1 MDHNQII
8 PLCIIIYQQN
18 INILDIELNPMLS
31 FSPLSTTPYATLG
44 GISPLYVGAL
54 FSCEAN
60 LDLSP
65 VLKFYESAQFD
76 CFANFEVSLYAKR
89 QIDVYH
95 IMYTKTDIDYTMTV
109 DTSEVQIL
117 HYLATFDTVSYITTD
132 LSLELELTKDI
143 DFIMEARNETL
154 FSIDFIMNVVKET
167 L

>member
-1 MDHNQII
+1 
-8 PLCIIIYQQN
+8 
-18 INILDIELNPMLS
+18 MLS

-65 VLKFYESAQFD
+65 VLKFYESAQLD
-76 CFANFEVSLYAKR
+76 CFANFEASLYAKR

>member
-1 MDHNQII
+1 
-8 PLCIIIYQQN
+8 
-18 INILDIELNPMLS
+18 MLS
-31 FSPLSTTPYATLG
+31 FSPFSTVPLSSLG

-60 LDLSP
+60 IDLSP
-65 VLKFYESAQFD
+65 VIQEFGSSLFD
-76 CFANFEVSLYAKR
+76 CFSDLTANLHPIR
-89 QIDVYH
+89 QINVYH

-117 HYLATFDTVSYITTD
+117 HYLATFDTISYITTD

-143 DFIMEARNETL
+143 DFIMEARDETL
-154 FSIDFIMNVVKET
+154 ISIDFIMNVVKET

>member
-1 MDHNQII
+1 
-8 PLCIIIYQQN
+8 
-18 INILDIELNPMLS
+18 MLS

-65 VLKFYESAQFD
+65 VLKFYESAQLD
-76 CFANFEVSLYAKR
+76 CFANFEASLYAKR

-117 HYLATFDTVSYITTD
+117 HYLATFDTVSYIATD

>member
-1 MDHNQII
+1 
-8 PLCIIIYQQN
+8 
-18 INILDIELNPMLS
+18 MLS

-65 VLKFYESAQFD
+65 VIKFYESAQFD

-132 LSLELELTKDI
+132 LSLELKLTKDI
-143 DFIMEARNETL
+143 NFTMEARNETL

>member
-1 MDHNQII
+1 
-8 PLCIIIYQQN
+8 
-18 INILDIELNPMLS
+18 MLS

-60 LDLSP
+60 LDFSP
-65 VLKFYESAQFD
+65 VIKFYESAQFD

-143 DFIMEARNETL
+143 NFTMEARNETL

>member
-1 MDHNQII
+1 
-8 PLCIIIYQQN
+8 
-18 INILDIELNPMLS
+18 MLS

-65 VLKFYESAQFD
+65 VIKFYESAQLD

-132 LSLELELTKDI
+132 LSLELKLTKDI

>member
-1 MDHNQII
+1 
-8 PLCIIIYQQN
+8 
-18 INILDIELNPMLS
+18 MLS

-89 QIDVYH
+89 QINVYH
-95 IMYTKTDIDYTMTV
+95 TMYTKTDIDYMMTV
-109 DTSEVQIL
+109 DTSEVTIL

-132 LSLELELTKDI
+132 ISWALNLTTDVSFTLQSRNENSVSI
-143 DFIMEARNETL
+143 SFIMSIVRETL
-154 FSIDFIMNVVKET
+154 
-167 L
+167 

>member
-1 MDHNQII
+1 
-8 PLCIIIYQQN
+8 
-18 INILDIELNPMLS
+18 MLS

-65 VLKFYESAQFD
+65 VLKFYESAQLD
-76 CFANFEVSLYAKR
+76 CFANFEASLYAKR

-132 LSLELELTKDI
+132 LSLELKLTKDI
-143 DFIMEARNETL
+143 NFTMEARNETL

>member
-1 MDHNQII
+1 
-8 PLCIIIYQQN
+8 
-18 INILDIELNPMLS
+18 MLS

-65 VLKFYESAQFD
+65 VLKFYESAQLD

>member
-1 MDHNQII
+1 
-8 PLCIIIYQQN
+8 
-18 INILDIELNPMLS
+18 MLS

-60 LDLSP
+60 IDLSP

-76 CFANFEVSLYAKR
+76 CFANFEVSLYPIR
-89 QIDVYH
+89 QINVYYT
-95 IMYTKTDIDYTMTV
+95 MYTKTDIDYTMTV

-117 HYLATFDTVSYITTD
+117 HYLATFDTISYITTD
-132 LSLELELTKDI
+132 LSLQLELTKDI
-143 DFIMEARNETL
+143 NFIMYARNESL
-154 FSIDFIMNVVKET
+154 MSIDFVMNVVKET

>member
-1 MDHNQII
+1 
-8 PLCIIIYQQN
+8 
-18 INILDIELNPMLS
+18 MLS

-65 VLKFYESAQFD
+65 VIKFYESAQLD

-95 IMYTKTDIDYTMTV
+95 IMYTKTDIDYMMTV
-109 DTSEVQIL
+109 DTSEVTIL

-132 LSLELELTKDI
+132 ISWALNLTTDVS
-143 DFIMEARNETL
+143 FALQGRSENSV
-154 FSIDFIMNVVKET
+154 SISFIMNVVRET

>member
-1 MDHNQII
+1 
-8 PLCIIIYQQN
+8 
-18 INILDIELNPMLS
+18 MLS

-65 VLKFYESAQFD
+65 VIKFYESAQFD
-76 CFANFEVSLYAKR
+76 CFANFEASLYAKS
-89 QIDVYH
+89 QINVYH
-95 IMYTKTDIDYTMTV
+95 TMYTKTDIDYAMAV

-117 HYLATFDTVSYITTD
+117 YYLATFDAVSYITTD
-132 LSLELELTKDI
+132 ISWALNLTTYANFTMQVRDESSL
-143 DFIMEARNETL
+143 
-154 FSIDFIMNVVKET
+154 SIDFIMNVVRET